1 MGNLTMG
8 KDDAVTSKLFD
19 AVSMIAA
26 TDSGSERQVAAIGLL
41 NKV

>member
-8 KDDAVTSKLFD
+8 KGDKRIPKQPD

-26 TDSGSERQVAAIGLL
+26 TDSGPEKKVAAMDLL
-41 NKV
+41 NKM